1 MRKVKET
8 ELPWLQLLR
17 GIEGLKE
24 DSLQRSNRSMD
35 RGRGSSVWLNNV
47 VQNEE
52 RTRELEL
59 SWFLV
64 SGLRTGSWHPQVMEQ
79 RRRQRRHEM

>member
-1 MRKVKET
+1 M
-8 ELPWLQLLR
+8 
-17 GIEGLKE
+17 
-24 DSLQRSNRSMD
+24 
-35 RGRGSSVWLNNV
+35 NNV

-64 SGLRTGSWHPQVMEQ
+64 SGLRTGSRHPQVMEQ
-79 RRRQRRHEM
+79 RRRQRCHETRKVLVATFSFVWGKPEAICSTQYVEGKKRV